1 MDGWLF
7 ALTLAA
13 ALGCAV
19 MSGLFFAFSNFIMRA
34 LDRLPGTQGMAA
46 MRSINVAILTP
57 LFLLALMGTAAL
69 CVALGVVAV
78 FRLDEHDGPYLL
90 AGSLLYLVGAVGLT
104 MAYHVPRND
113 ALEAT
118 EPDDPSAPAL
128 WDRYLAEWLPWN
140 HVRTVACLAATAMLI
155 VAVR

>member
-46 MRSINVAILTP
+46 MRSINVEILTP

-69 CVALGVVAV
+69 CVAVGVVSV

-90 AGSLLYLVGAVGLT
+90 AGSLLYLVGAVLLT

-113 ALEAT
+113 ALEAR
-118 EPDDPSAPAL
+118 AVIGGGL
-128 WDRYLAEWLPWN
+128 
-140 HVRTVACLAATAMLI
+140 VAHERHPRAGGKASVPLAACCQCRNSHCI
-155 VAVR
+155 

>member
-57 LFLLALMGTAAL
+57 LFLLAVMGTAAL
-69 CVALGVVAV
+69 CVAAGVVSV
-78 FRLDEHDGPYLL
+78 FRLDEHDGP
-90 AGSLLYLVGAVGLT
+90 
-104 MAYHVPRND
+104 
-113 ALEAT
+113 
-118 EPDDPSAPAL
+118 
-128 WDRYLAEWLPWN
+128 
-140 HVRTVACLAATAMLI
+140 
-155 VAVR
+155 